1 MSYRILVVDDS
12 AVSRHMVCRAITM
25 SGLDIGEILE
35 ASNGREAL
43 DLLGKTWVD
52 IVLADINMPV
62 MSGADMVREM
72 AKRDFMSV
80 TPVIIISSEKS
91 AKRMEEM
98 RELGVYSYLSKPFR
112 PEQIKQ
118 LVGKILR
125 ERKEAGRE

>member
-12 AVSRHMVCRAITM
+12 AVSRRMVCRAVSM
-25 SGLDIGEILE
+25 SGLDVSEILE
-35 ASNGREAL
+35 ASNGQEAL
-43 DLLGKTWVD
+43 DLLGKSWVD

-62 MSGADMVREM
+62 MNGAEMVREM

-91 AKRMEEM
+91 EKRMEEM
-98 RELGVYSYLSKPFR
+98 LGLGVHTYLGKPFR

-118 LVGKILR
+118 VIGEILR
-125 ERKEAGRE
+125 ERKEAGNG

>member
-12 AVSRHMVCRAITM
+12 AVSRRMVCRAISM
-25 SGLDIGEILE
+25 SGLDVGEILE
-35 ASNGREAL
+35 ASNGQEAL
-43 DLLGKTWVD
+43 DLLSKTWVD

-62 MSGADMVREM
+62 MTGAEMVQEM

-91 AKRMEEM
+91 EKRMEEM
-98 RELGVYSYLSKPFR
+98 LGLGVHTYLSKPFR

-118 LVGKILR
+118 VVGDLLR
-125 ERKEAGRE
+125 ERKEAGNG

>member
-12 AVSRHMVCRAITM
+12 PVSRRMVCRAIAM
-25 SGLDIGEILE
+25 SGLDVGEILE

-43 DLLGKTWVD
+43 DLLGQTWVD

-62 MSGADMVREM
+62 MTGAEMVQEM

-91 AKRMEEM
+91 EKRMEEM
-98 RELGVYSYLSKPFR
+98 LRLGVRTYLGKPFR

-118 LVGKILR
+118 VVGEILR
-125 ERKEAGRE
+125 ERKETDHA